1 MRDRETIGQELQTQL
16 LSIWRRERLVSP
28 AAYELAQG
36 LVEQNIEFLRRQ
48 LTREEQLQFGRSGSK
63 NELRRKGLCFI
74 CKEPWGPDH
83 SCVRDA
89 DEVAEVEQVG
99 IPSVC
104 QGEGSSSDES
114 MGSVEDAS
122 GEREQP
128 CRDDDDSRSELCSN
142 VQGEQ
147 SRDSMGDTLGDES
160 LVTIQPEQHLMEP
173 ESAKE
178 DTMHIMPDSPLGES
192 QMEAHI
198 ESMMDTRL
206 TLGSTIEEE

>member
-1 MRDRETIGQELQTQL
+1 M
-16 LSIWRRERLVSP
+16 
-28 AAYELAQG
+28 
-36 LVEQNIEFLRRQ
+36 
-48 LTREEQLQFGRSGSK
+48 TREELLQFGGSGSR

-89 DEVAEVEQVG
+89 DEVAEVEQVD

-128 CRDDDDSRSELCSN
+128 CRDDDDSRPELCSS

-147 SRDSMGDTLGDES
+147 SGDSMRDTLGD
-160 LVTIQPEQHLMEP
+160 
-173 ESAKE
+173 
-178 DTMHIMPDSPLGES
+178 
-192 QMEAHI
+192 
-198 ESMMDTRL
+198 
-206 TLGSTIEEE
+206 